1 MPFFANKVYTKE
13 GDKIRVCHVIT
24 TIDLGGAEK
33 QLLTLASCQKK
44 HGYSVE
50 VIFLKGNPVLKAQ
63 FEESGIR
70 INSDFA
76 NLNFISQVKSLR
88 KLKKFREDLGVIYHA
103 HLPRSELLCALALSS
118 KTFLVTRHNS
128 EKFFPSAP
136 KAISGLLSRAVLSKA
151 YACVAISRSVSQ
163 FLSENKEISR
173 SKAPYV
179 IYYGISN
186 VKVESNFVTED
197 SEGYIRIGTIGRLT
211 SQKNIPLLLK
221 SVSVVQSHYK
231 IRIALTVVGTGPQE
245 RQLRQLSQSLNLQD
259 YVFWKGQVVQVDDFY
274 KSQDIFI
281 LTSDYEGFGLVLL
294 EAMSKRLPIIAR
306 GVSAIV
312 EVLGVDHPG
321 LVYSS
326 QPELIAD
333 RIKDFCL
340 DKFRTQECLEYQEKQ
355 LLNFSIENTQKAH
368 SKIYSKMQKER
379 LLFPPMIN

>member
-1 MPFFANKVYTKE
+1 MLKFVNGIYVKE
-13 GDKIRVCHVIT
+13 GGKIKVCHVIT

-50 VIFLKGNPVLKAQ
+50 IIFLKGNPVLKAQ
-63 FEESGIR
+63 FEESGIK

-88 KLKKFREDLGVIYHA
+88 KLRKNLGVIYHA
-103 HLPRSELLCALALSS
+103 HLPRSELLCAIALGS
-118 KTFLVTRHNS
+118 KSFLVTRHNS

-136 KAISGLLSRAVLSKA
+136 KAISGLLSKVVLSRA
-151 YACVAISRSVSQ
+151 YACIAISNSVSQ
-163 FLSENKEISR
+163 FLIKNKEISR
-173 SKAPYV
+173 SKVPSI
-179 IYYGISN
+179 IYYGLSS
-186 VKVESNFVTED
+186 VKVEPHFRTED
-197 SEGYIRIGTIGRLT
+197 SEGFIRIGTVGRLT
-211 SQKNIPLLLK
+211 PQKNIPLLLK
-221 SVSVVQSHYK
+221 SASIVKSHYE

-245 RQLRQLSQSLNLQD
+245 RQLRALSRSLNLEGC
-259 YVFWKGQVVQVDDFY
+259 VFWKGQIAQVDDFY

-326 QPELIAD
+326 EPEAIAD
-333 RIKDFCL
+333 KIKDFCL
-340 DKFRTQECLEYQEKQ
+340 DKSRTLECLEYQEKQ
-355 LLNFSIENTQKAH
+355 LLNFSIESTQKAH
-368 SKIYSKMQKER
+368 STIYSNMQKG
-379 LLFPPMIN
+379 